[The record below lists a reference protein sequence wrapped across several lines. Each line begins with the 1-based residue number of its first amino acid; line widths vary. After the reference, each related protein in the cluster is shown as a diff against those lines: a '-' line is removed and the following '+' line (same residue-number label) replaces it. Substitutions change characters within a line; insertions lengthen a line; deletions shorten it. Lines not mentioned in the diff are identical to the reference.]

1 MNKVQFT
8 SDERRAMNS
17 LSAQAA
23 QLGINVDVEYL
34 SYILADISRQ
44 KFTNIA
50 LTDYAPVS
58 VGEGAWAP
66 SYIKNLAIGSGD
78 SFESGFISTGADAT
92 RLAEVKAQMGTMS
105 FPIRVWAKKASWD
118 IPSIKKSALAKYD
131 IIAETEYQRKKN
143 WDLGQQ
149 KIFFVGD
156 TDQGLGGLLT
166 NPNVTVNTD
175 IIGSNQGFSGMDEA
189 DYQEAI
195 GKIMTAYDMNSN
207 YTATPNRF
215 VIPAWD
221 FTGMASAASSTF
233 PMITKLEYMTN
244 MFKQQTGRDDFRVL
258 KCPYAS
264 KDFAG
269 LNKST
274 WALYEADASA
284 LRYMIPVQY
293 TSTLNNTFDGFYFQS
308 VAYGEVS
315 GMHIYYPNQV
325 IYLQSTNPAY

>member
-1 MNKVQFT
+1 MKSIELSAEEQRVMNGL
-8 SDERRAMNS
+8 D
-17 LSAQAA
+17 AQAA
-23 QLGINVDVEYL
+23 QLGLNVDFPYL
-34 SYILADISRQ
+34 THILADISRQ
-44 KFTNIA
+44 KFTKIA

-66 SYIKNLAIGSGD
+66 AYVKNLSIGSGD

-131 IIAETEYQRKKN
+131 IVAETEFQRKKN
-143 WDLGQQ
+143 WDLGNQ

-156 TDQGLGGLLT
+156 TEQGLGGLLT
-166 NPNVTVNTD
+166 NDKVTVNTS
-175 IIGSNQGFSGMDEA
+175 IIGSEQGFSGMDESE
-189 DYQEAI
+189 YQVAI
-195 GKIMTAYDMNSN
+195 GKIMTAYDMNCN
-207 YTATPNRF
+207 YTAIPDRF

-221 FTGMASAASSTF
+221 YTGMASAASSTF
-233 PMITKLEYMTN
+233 PMITKLEYLNN
-244 MFKQQTGRDDFRVL
+244 MFKQQTGRDDFKIL

-264 KDFAG
+264 KGFAG
-269 LNKST
+269 LAKST
-274 WALYEADASA
+274 WALYESDPSA

-293 TSTLNNTFDGFYFQS
+293 TSTLYNSVDNFFFQS
-308 VAYGEVS
+308 VAYGEVG

-325 IYLQSTNPAY
+325 LYLQSTNSAY